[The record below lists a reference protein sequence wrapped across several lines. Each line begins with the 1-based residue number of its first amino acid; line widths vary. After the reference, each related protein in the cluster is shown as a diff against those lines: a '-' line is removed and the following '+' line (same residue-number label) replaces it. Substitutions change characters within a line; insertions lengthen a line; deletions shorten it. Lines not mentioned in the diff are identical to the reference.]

1 MAKFCFYSKRDPKQ
15 EPVGAV
21 DALTKEEAVKFF
33 SLTKMLPVQ
42 EFLTIFNVKEYTYEE
57 SNQAGNKQ
65 LLKG

>member
-1 MAKFCFYSKRDPKQ
+1 MAKFCFYSKNDPTQ
-15 EPVGAV
+15 EAIGAV
-21 DALTKEEAVKFF
+21 EALTKEEAIKFF

-42 EFLTIFNVKEYTYEE
+42 EFLTIFNVKQYTYEE

>member
-1 MAKFCFYSKRDPKQ
+1 MAKFCFYSKSDPKQ
-15 EPVGAV
+15 EAIGAV
-21 DALTKEEAVKFF
+21 DALTKEEATKFF